1 MRRLRALS
9 DLDRA
14 LARNVLL
21 VSLFVAIAGVAR
33 LGQEMAIAWKFGAG
47 AEVDAYYFV
56 STFLNWPVGVW
67 FSVLVVVVVPTEAT
81 LRRKG
86 PGELMQFRS
95 ELFGLTLAAA
105 LVVTLVT
112 LAAFG
117 GLLYAGR
124 LGLSHDVQDAAVAT
138 LPALAWL
145 VPLGLPIGLL
155 SAWIIAAGRHTN
167 TLIEATPAIVVI
179 VLLIAVPGPTFA
191 VLLWGT
197 AIGFAARLLV
207 LGALLRWRNE
217 MPRPRLAFAASA
229 WAGFWKSSAAMV
241 TGQVLITMTALVDQ
255 LFAARLGEGAVATLA
270 YANRVILMVQALTA
284 LVAQRAS
291 LPLLAESF
299 ASGGAQAHRAVPRW
313 IAAMLLGGAALAAI
327 GWALARPLVA
337 LLFER
342 GAFSPGDTARVAEVL
357 VFGLLQLPFYLAGL
371 VYVSVLAA
379 QGRQATVGIAAALGC
394 AVKLAANW
402 LLVPLLGLGG
412 LQVATAAMYLS
423 TFGFLHWA
431 SARLAQRA
439 PTQSGGG

>member
-299 ASGGAQAHRAVPRW
+299 ASGGAQDRGDVARGSGARGDRVGARAAPGCTALRTRRVFAGRYGARGRGARLRPS
-313 IAAMLLGGAALAAI
+313 AATLLPGGARLCV
-327 GWALARPLVA
+327 GPRRARSTGDGRDCRRAGLRREACGKLVA
-337 LLFER
+337 GSAAR
-342 GAFSPGDTARVAEVL
+342 IGRPSSGD
-357 VFGLLQLPFYLAGL
+357 GGD
-371 VYVSVLAA
+371 
-379 QGRQATVGIAAALGC
+379 
-394 AVKLAANW
+394 
-402 LLVPLLGLGG
+402 VP
-412 LQVATAAMYLS
+412 
-423 TFGFLHWA
+423 
-431 SARLAQRA
+431 
-439 PTQSGGG
+439 